1 MSLSNAVDEAVK
13 EKIGDMAE
21 INDNGYI
28 LYLQKGLSDIFLDQL
43 GFSELLPRQKIK
55 KKEAELK
62 KDLEIKEIELEAFGK
77 KGKVQVYEREGKYIC
92 IEASLLD
99 FAYQVGLKNFQVK
112 KVIVSEDLLWTD
124 KGSIMTAT
132 KREIKRDG
140 SNNIYEIKDE
150 AGFVKGIRYTV
161 LYQVETP
168 DGQVIVDL
176 GSAGADNVNLEFRR
190 YVPEIASRRARVRTI
205 LTAINRKDL
214 LADIEMPP
222 DFLAEDKEIIERNK
236 NGFCSPEQVS
246 ALKVIYKT
254 GEKRKALLEKYKKKA
269 FEDLTYEEAAQAI
282 REGQRKLNLKSI
294 ICSVEV

>member
-1 MSLSNAVDEAVK
+1 
-13 EKIGDMAE
+13 
-21 INDNGYI
+21 
-28 LYLQKGLSDIFLDQL
+28 
-43 GFSELLPRQKIK
+43 
-55 KKEAELK
+55 
-62 KDLEIKEIELEAFGK
+62 
-77 KGKVQVYEREGKYIC
+77 
-92 IEASLLD
+92 
-99 FAYQVGLKNFQVK
+99 
-112 KVIVSEDLLWTD
+112 
-124 KGSIMTAT
+124 MTAT

-140 SNNIYEIKDE
+140 SGNVYEIKDE

-222 DFLAEDKEIIERNK
+222 DFLEEDKEIIERNK

-246 ALKVIYKT
+246 ALKAIYKT
-254 GEKRKALLEKYKKKA
+254 REKRKALLEKYKKKA

-282 REGQRKLNLKSI
+282 REGQRKKLNLKSV
-294 ICSVEV
+294 ICGVEV

>member
-1 MSLSNAVDEAVK
+1 
-13 EKIGDMAE
+13 
-21 INDNGYI
+21 
-28 LYLQKGLSDIFLDQL
+28 
-43 GFSELLPRQKIK
+43 
-55 KKEAELK
+55 LK

-99 FAYQVGLKNFQVK
+99 FVYQVGLKNFQVK
-112 KVIVSEDLLWTD
+112 EVIVSEDLLWTD

-140 SNNIYEIKDE
+140 SGSVYEVKDD

-176 GSAGADNVNLEFRR
+176 GSAGADNVSLEFRR

-222 DFLAEDKEIIERNK
+222 DFLEEDKEIVERNK
-236 NGFCSPEQVS
+236 NGFCSPEQIS

-254 GEKRKALLEKYKKKA
+254 GEKRKALLEKYKKRS

-282 REGQRKLNLKSI
+282 REGQRKKFNLKSV